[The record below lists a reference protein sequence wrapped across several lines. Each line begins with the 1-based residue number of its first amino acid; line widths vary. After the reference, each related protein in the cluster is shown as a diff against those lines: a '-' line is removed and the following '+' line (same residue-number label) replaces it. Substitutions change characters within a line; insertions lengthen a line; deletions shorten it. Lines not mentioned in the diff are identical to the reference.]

1 MYNMDRELWSDE
13 ELEIFDLFGG
23 KCIRFRVCHNMAE
36 VIHEDVPKSRRP
48 KTWMERDNR
57 SPLCVSCHNWAH
69 YRGTSYSSKTL
80 KKWKKEIL
88 DAKTNI

>member
-13 ELEIFDLFGG
+13 ELEIFDLFYGRCIKCG
-23 KCIRFRVCHNMAE
+23 KPAV

-69 YRGTSYSSKTL
+69 YRGTSYSSKML
-80 KKWKKEIL
+80 KQGKKEIL